1 MVQRRE
7 VADHVQQRAEAL
19 HDVEVAQSA
28 DLTHQFLRLM
38 SERIIQ
44 EDAVTDALCLL
55 VLEDA
60 EHESVDELA
69 DQSLAPVFSHFLRL
83 DI

>member
-1 MVQRRE
+1 MR
-7 VADHVQQRAEAL
+7 
-19 HDVEVAQSA
+19 
-28 DLTHQFLRLM
+28 
-38 SERIIQ
+38 ERIVQ
-44 EDAVTDALCLL
+44 EDAITDAFCLL
-55 VLEDA
+55 VLKNA

>member
-1 MVQRRE
+1 MC
-7 VADHVQQRAEAL
+7 
-19 HDVEVAQSA
+19 
-28 DLTHQFLRLM
+28 
-38 SERIIQ
+38 ERIIQ
-44 EDAVTDALCLL
+44 EDAVTNALCLL
-55 VLEDA
+55 VLKNA